1 MVAMYKDEILEE
13 IWKIRDEHA
22 KKFNYDLKLIAQD
35 LKKIELECDNP
46 IITKPL
52 KTEESKQVK

>member
-22 KKFNYDLKLIAQD
+22 KKFNYDLKLIARD
-35 LKKIELECDNP
+35 LKKIEQECDNP
-46 IITKPL
+46 VITKPL
-52 KTEESKQVK
+52 KTEESKQAK